1 MLASSLHEQTSGSTG
16 PSKVR
21 TLLALESGA
30 LKAPV
35 LLTPGRWT
43 IGCSAENHIV
53 LQGPAV
59 ASRHGLII
67 ASGKRVLFRSWSQD
81 SRLNGVPV
89 IDAELTA
96 GHTLQIG
103 LLELRLREAGSS
115 ELIAQLPAVAESRTG
130 LEKTASDPQPT
141 GIAASRVFDAAASVA
156 RIDILA
162 QAVEALSDELLG
174 RDHGTQRLDELA
186 GQIEASLMKP
196 AFVRPDAAMTAGELT
211 RPLGMFEAGPG
222 DSSATSSDSVD
233 AVSDTQDVSKAEL
246 RFRRRYEELHEYEL
260 RLAER
265 EAELKQK
272 LDQLHQAQA
281 ELARQHRDRTAQ
293 DTAHQDVSSSVAS
306 SELSDDIDSQASAD
320 DVPATGMSARVEPAP
335 SIPPEDL
342 AATDPATELH
352 FDFIRQRQDDEQH
365 HDEDLTEEQAC
376 FPRRSDTSA
385 VRPEDEAA
393 RSREEAVRQLDEL
406 LLSITGRSDA
416 DRELNAAGPA
426 SAPVASPDSAVT
438 SARQSAG
445 ESSDD
450 VDQEIA
456 ATIERL
462 QELEEL
468 LRMDL
473 SDDVTLESE
482 FAMSARFSSPAANH
496 TPVDDESDF
505 QCGRLSLSLPGMEP
519 DAGQDRADHRPE
531 AAPEQN
537 HQPRWDDVA
546 EEDASHFSQ
555 RFQSRGFIFADDS
568 ADLPQTVGDRPE
580 PAVQNPADA
589 AGADAG
595 DGSDEVI
602 ARSPLLASLLRSR
615 PPASESAHEVDAK
628 GSTDAPHQSPATV
641 LPGEGA
647 PGQPVASL
655 RHQLA
660 SLFNIPEP
668 DSLPQEAPVSTEKRS
683 QSLIALSPDMSDASL
698 KEPAVSNESDLPPA
712 GLTARTSNAANEL
725 EAAMAE
731 EPCETEEPSIQ
742 DYMQQLLARSRR
754 QGGDQSSV
762 VSASSVEPAAETP
775 EPDDIR
781 LTDIDDHDKSW
792 LQDGPLHAQDKKQVR
807 ERVAAFRDVANQ
819 SARAA
824 LIASRRRQLRIQV
837 LVKSSAAVIALGSG
851 IAALLA
857 QLPKIF
863 GYGVSALGLY
873 FLLDLIVT
881 LVRHGR
887 KLIDYKAAA
896 RNKARLPAGNESPER
911 SSSPA

>member
-21 TLLALESGA
+21 TLLALEGGT

-43 IGCSAENHIV
+43 IGCAAENHIV

-67 ASGKRVLFRSWSQD
+67 ASEKRVLFRSWSQD

-89 IDAELTA
+89 VDAELTA

-103 LLELRLREAGSS
+103 LQELRLREAGSS
-115 ELIAQLPAVAESRTG
+115 ELISQLPAVAECRAG
-130 LEKTASDPQPT
+130 QKTPVSGQQPA
-141 GIAASRVFDAAASVA
+141 GVAASLAFDAAASVA

-186 GQIEASLMKP
+186 GQIEASLIKP
-196 AFVRPDAAMTAGELT
+196 AVVRPDAAMAAGEIA
-211 RPLGMFEAGPG
+211 RPSSMIEAGPG
-222 DSSATSSDSVD
+222 DSSATSSDALSSDDLFD
-233 AVSDTQDVSKAEL
+233 AQQVSKAEL

-260 RLAER
+260 SLAER
-265 EAELKQK
+265 EEELKQK
-272 LDQLHQAQA
+272 LDQLHRAQA
-281 ELARQHRDRTAQ
+281 ELARQRRDWTEPDTAYQ
-293 DTAHQDVSSSVAS
+293 DTPSSVPS
-306 SELSDDIDSQASAD
+306 SELPDDFRPQASVE
-320 DVPATGMSARVEPAP
+320 DVSAAEMLDRAESMPGMPSECLAAAEPAA
-335 SIPPEDL
+335 EHGF
-342 AATDPATELH
+342 E
-352 FDFIRQRQDDEQH
+352 FNRQCRADEQH
-365 HDEDLTEEQAC
+365 YDEDLTEEQAC
-376 FPRRSDTSA
+376 FARGSDASA
-385 VRPEDEAA
+385 VQPADEAA

-416 DRELNAAGPA
+416 DQAINAA
-426 SAPVASPDSAVT
+426 APVSAAAASPDSAVT
-438 SARQSAG
+438 SARPGVS

-456 ATIERL
+456 ATVERL

-468 LRMDL
+468 FRLDL
-473 SDDVTLESE
+473 SDDITLESE
-482 FAMSARFSSPAANH
+482 FARTAGVSRPAAHHN
-496 TPVDDESDF
+496 PVDDESDF
-505 QCGRLSLSLPGMEP
+505 QCGRLSLSLPGFES
-519 DAGQDRADHRPE
+519 DVGQDSAERQPE
-531 AAPEQN
+531 AVLEQN
-537 HQPRWDDVA
+537 HQPRWDDVP

-555 RFQSRGFIFADDS
+555 RFQSRGFVFADES
-568 ADLPQTVGDRPE
+568 ADLPQTNGEHGPTVRNSAA
-580 PAVQNPADA
+580 AV
-589 AGADAG
+589 ADAG
-595 DGSDEVI
+595 DGSDDVI

-615 PPASESAHEVDAK
+615 PSESESMREVDAQDP
-628 GSTDAPHQSPATV
+628 TDAPHQSPATA
-641 LPGEGA
+641 LAGEGA
-647 PGQPVASL
+647 PEQPVTSL

-660 SLFNIPEP
+660 SLFNMPEP
-668 DSLPQEAPVSTEKRS
+668 DSLPHEVPNPTEERS
-683 QSLIALSPDMSDASL
+683 QSFIATSPGIPEASRD
-698 KEPAVSNESDLPPA
+698 ESPVSNESGQLPV
-712 GLTARTSNAANEL
+712 GLSARTSNAVNEH
-725 EAAMAE
+725 EAPVAE
-731 EPCETEEPSIQ
+731 ERCETEEPSIQ

-754 QGGDQSSV
+754 QGGDQSPV
-762 VSASSVEPAAETP
+762 VFASPVEPVVETP
-775 EPDDIR
+775 ALDNSC
-781 LTDIDDHDKSW
+781 LTDTDDSDKSW
-792 LQDGPLHAQDKKQVR
+792 LQEGPLHAQDKKQVR

-837 LVKSSAAVIALGSG
+837 IVKCLAAVIALGSG

-873 FLLDLIVT
+873 FFLDLVVT

-896 RNKARLPAGNESPER
+896 RSKARLPAAKESQEH
-911 SSSPA
+911 SPSAV